1 MLLTLSANSL
11 SRRIG
16 STGPLGLDL
25 LDLPAYAREHL
36 DLYGLQI
43 SASMLAGAESSVFD
57 RLRDRADKAGCPCL
71 LLSEDDPQPLSA
83 QDGRAEAAM
92 ERMDRVIRGAHKL
105 GCNAVAFAIE
115 ARDDATSIENVAE
128 RMKHVMERA
137 ERLELNLLIAP
148 RAGLTADPERL
159 ATLIKK
165 IGGFRIGSLPD
176 FETAANTGDAAEYLR
191 RVTPYASS
199 VVASTRVFD
208 DAGVHEPY
216 DLRACLESVMSVG
229 YDGALAIDYRGKGDP
244 VEGVKRTRDALLA
257 ALEAPEP

>member
-16 STGPLGLDL
+16 STGPLGLSL
-25 LDLPAYAREHL
+25 LDLPAFAREHL

-43 SASMLAGAESSVFD
+43 TASMLAGAETSVFD
-57 RLRDRADKAGCPCL
+57 RLRDQADKAGCPCL
-71 LLSEDDPQPLSA
+71 LLVEDEPQPIA
-83 QDGRAEAAM
+83 GAEDKAEASM
-92 ERMDRVIRGAHKL
+92 QRMDRVIRGAHKL
-105 GCNAVAFAIE
+105 GCNAVAFSIE
-115 ARDDATSIENVAE
+115 SRDDESSLENAAD
-128 RMKHVMERA
+128 RMQQVMERA

-176 FETAANTGDAAEYLR
+176 FETAANAGDASEYLR

-199 VVASTRVFD
+199 VVASTRVFN
-208 DAGVHEPY
+208 DAGEHEPY
-216 DLRACLESVMSVG
+216 DLRACVDAVRSVG
-229 YDGALAIDYRGKGDP
+229 YDGALAIEYRGKGDP
-244 VEGVKRTRDALLA
+244 VEGVTRTRDALLA